1 MNPSPE
7 IKTVDEANIITGLSF
22 GANLGNAP
30 DAVERAIAAVAAL
43 PRTHLK
49 RRSSLYR
56 TEPWGGVPQD
66 WFINSAAIYVTS
78 LPPFDLLAG
87 CQAIEQAI
95 GRLPTQPKG
104 PRVIDIDIIFYGEIR
119 LEKSDLTIPH
129 RHYKERG
136 FVLQPLLEIAP
147 DLCIGGEK
155 ISHSLARLGPDTL
168 QVQLIPNSQPIQD
181 LED

>member
-43 PRTHLK
+43 PRTH
-49 RRSSLYR
+49 
-56 TEPWGGVPQD
+56 VPQD

-155 ISHSLARLGPDTL
+155 ISHTLAHLGPDTL